1 MQAKHP
7 IWKCDVFKGIEHRKN
22 SEMAK
27 KLGMCKHCLG
37 KDNLSDSC
45 TWSRGCGIDRCK
57 DKHHWLL
64 HEEKIAQA
72 SMEGKAD
79 TPLTEENKS
88 STYETEQE
96 HAQRSIALR
105 TVPVIQKHGERHLS

>member
-1 MQAKHP
+1 MGDGEETWTALP
-7 IWKCDVFKGIEHRKN
+7 LLAERG
-22 SEMAK
+22 A
-27 KLGMCKHCLG
+27 
-37 KDNLSDSC
+37 LSDSC
-45 TWSRGCGIDRCK
+45 TWSRECGIDGCK

-64 HEEKIAQA
+64 DEEKIAPG